1 MQSEPRTVVKPVLKK
16 LLPRLL
22 VFHASAI
29 EIYMMLDPG
38 SLTLIEKLLLAL
50 SILVSSLIQI
60 TPKGFQ

>member
-29 EIYMMLDPG
+29 EIYMMLDPRL
-38 SLTLIEKLLLAL
+38 LTLIEKLLLAL